1 MVTRDL
7 EVVGNDLDAR
17 EHALNQRAAGIA
29 ALIIGKLN
37 TNQQLGRGDRADRD
51 ISVVVAKLIRV
62 DVAAL

>member
-37 TNQQLGRGDRADRD
+37 TNQHLGRGDRADRD